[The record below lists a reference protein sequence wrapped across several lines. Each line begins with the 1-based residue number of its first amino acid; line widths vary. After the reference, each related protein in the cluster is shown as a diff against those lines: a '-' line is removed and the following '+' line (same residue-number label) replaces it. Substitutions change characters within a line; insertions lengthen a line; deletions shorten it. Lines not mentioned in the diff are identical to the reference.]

1 MKQKTT
7 KEVQYMDHLLLKEAQ
22 GLTPLGLRANM
33 TWHED
38 PRRFMI
44 VLSRYKFVA
53 KMLSGKKRVLEV
65 GCGDAFGSRLL
76 LQEVGSLCA
85 IDFDPVFVEDVKNRM
100 DKNWAFDCRVHDI
113 LSGPV
118 EKEAFDAA
126 YALDIIEHIPKTEEQ
141 RFMTNITRS
150 LKNDGVLI
158 LGTPSVQ
165 SQIYASKWSREGHIN
180 CKDHKELKELVLGYF
195 ENVFLF
201 SMNDEVVHT
210 GFSPMAHYL
219 FVIACGKKP
228 ERNF

>member
-1 MKQKTT
+1 MKQKIT
-7 KEVQYMDHLLLKEAQ
+7 KEVQYMDHLSLKDAK
-22 GLTPLGLRANM
+22 GLTPLGLRANA

-38 PRRFMI
+38 PRRLMI

-85 IDFDPVFVEDVKNRM
+85 TDFDPVFVKDVKSRM
-100 DKNWAFDCRVHDI
+100 EKKWVFDCRTHDI

-118 EKEAFDAA
+118 EEGTFDAA
-126 YALDIIEHIPKTEEQ
+126 YALDVIEHIPKPQE
-141 RFMTNITRS
+141 RHFMHNMTSS

-165 SQIYASKWSREGHIN
+165 SQTYASTWSRDGHIN
-180 CKDHKELKELVLGYF
+180 CKDHKELKELVLIYF
-195 ENVFLF
+195 ENAFLF

-210 GFSPMAHYL
+210 GFFPMAHYL
-219 FVIACGKKP
+219 FVIACGKKD
-228 ERNF
+228 R